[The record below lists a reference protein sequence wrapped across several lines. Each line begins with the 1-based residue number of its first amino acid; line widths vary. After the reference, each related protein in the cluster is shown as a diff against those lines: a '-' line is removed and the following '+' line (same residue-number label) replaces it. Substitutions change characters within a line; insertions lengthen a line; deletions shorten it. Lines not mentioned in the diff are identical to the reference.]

1 MMRAAAWVLMAVALL
16 ARGEDAEPPPPFITT
31 PQDVVEHMLKLAGT
45 TAADLVVDLGSGDG
59 RIVIAAA
66 KKFGAH
72 GLGIELD
79 GRLVEQSRANARRA
93 GVADRVS
100 FVEGDVLQADIS
112 KATVVTVYLLPSLIG
127 KLQSRFIY
135 ELRPGTRIVSHSF
148 TMAGWKPD
156 RVETMHVS
164 SPHPMQGDE
173 STLYLWVVPA
183 EVRGAWRGGGWQ
195 LRIDQSYEDLSI
207 EGSVGGKAVSFSG
220 ARVRGNDIS
229 WEAGGKRFRGRVAGA
244 KIVGEVAGGGT
255 TVPLVF
261 ERSR

>member
-1 MMRAAAWVLMAVALL
+1 MMRAAAWALMAVALL

-31 PQDVVEHMLKLAGT
+31 PQDVVERMLKLAGT
-45 TAADLVVDLGSGDG
+45 SAADLVVDLGSGDG

-79 GRLVEQSRANARRA
+79 GRLVEQSRENARRA

-112 KATVVTVYLLPSLIG
+112 KASVVTLYLLPSLIG
-127 KLQSRFIY
+127 QLQPRFIY

-195 LRIDQSYEDLSI
+195 LRIDQSYEDIGI

-220 ARVRGNDIS
+220 ARIRGSDIA
-229 WEAGGKRFRGRVAGA
+229 WEADGKRFRGRVAGA
-244 KIVGEVAGGGT
+244 KIVGELAGGDA
-255 TVPLVF
+255 TVPLEL
-261 ERSR
+261 ERLR